1 MEEQRSAMKILL
13 LSLAFLGTVLSA
25 ADLRLEWQDNSDNE
39 DGFEIWRQQNG
50 GEWLL
55 IGATNA
61 NDAAFV
67 DGVIPIG
74 ATLSYKVRAWN
85 QFGESGWTN
94 IVSIKTYPPAA
105 PTSLKGA
112 AIKSKEVSFRSS
124 PNGDS
129 LNGDLLTREVR
140 IRTYRDKHGRLV
152 IERS

>member
-85 QFGESGWTN
+85 QFGESGFTN
-94 IVSIKTYPPAA
+94 IVSIGTFPPAA
-105 PTSLKGA
+105 PSSLKGA
-112 AIKSKEVSFRSS
+112 AVRSNAVSEIRPEIPERDITIK
-124 PNGDS
+124 
-129 LNGDLLTREVR
+129 
-140 IRTYRDKHGRLV
+140 TYRDEQGRLIIV
-152 IERS
+152 QS

>member
-1 MEEQRSAMKILL
+1 MKIIL
-13 LSLAFLGTVLSA
+13 LSLAFLGTVLNA

-55 IGATNA
+55 IAATNA
-61 NDAAFV
+61 DADTFT

-74 ATLSYKVRAWN
+74 ATLAYRVRAWN

-105 PTSLKGA
+105 PTSLKGS
-112 AIKSKEVSFRSS
+112 AIKSKEVSFRS

-129 LNGDLLTREVR
+129 PNGDLLTREVR
-140 IRTYRDKHGRLV
+140 IRTYRDSLGRIV
-152 IERS
+152 ISRS

>member
-1 MEEQRSAMKILL
+1 MKIIL
-13 LSLAFLGTVLSA
+13 LSLAFLGTVLNA

-55 IGATNA
+55 IAATNA
-61 NDAAFV
+61 DAATFT

-74 ATLSYKVRAWN
+74 ATLAYRVRAWN

-105 PTSLKGA
+105 PTSLKGS
-112 AIKSKEVSFRSS
+112 AIKSKEVSFRS

-129 LNGDLLTREVR
+129 PNGDLLTREVR
-140 IRTYRDKHGRLV
+140 IRTYRDSLGRIV
-152 IERS
+152 ISRS